1 MTLTTDLSQQFAGQY
16 AVVTG
21 GTQGMG
27 EAVARLFAAR
37 GAKGLVICGR
47 NREKGDAVAGSIARP
62 GCDVRFVEA
71 ELGKVEDC
79 RRIIAT
85 ADRAWGRLHVLV
97 NCAGKTDRGTILD
110 TSPELFD
117 QMFAVNVRA
126 PFFLMQDAVRIMRR
140 ERIEGTIV
148 NLITMSSYGGQPFI
162 AAYCASK
169 GALVTLTRNV
179 AFAIMRDRIRV
190 NGLNVGWSDT
200 PGEDT
205 IMRKYHG
212 AKDGWLAEAERKQPF
227 GRLIKP
233 EEVAR
238 AIAFLASAESGLMTG
253 AIVDFDQSVRGAYES
268 PPAPPEKMFELR
280 AAE

>member
-1 MTLTTDLSQQFAGQY
+1 MTEMSDYPNQFAGQY
-16 AVVTG
+16 AVITG

-27 EAVARLFAAR
+27 EAVARLLARR
-37 GAKGLVICGR
+37 GAAGLVICGR
-47 NREKGDAVAGSIARP
+47 NRAKGEKIA
-62 GCDVRFVEA
+62 A
-71 ELGKVEDC
+71 ELGKGGCKTVYVEADLANIEDC
-79 RRIIAT
+79 RKIIAT
-85 ADRAWGRLHVLV
+85 ADKAWGKLHVLV
-97 NCAGKTDRGTILD
+97 NCAGLTDRGTILD

-117 QMFAVNVRA
+117 RMFAINVRA
-126 PFFLMQDAVRIMRR
+126 PFFLMQDAIKIMRR
-140 ERIEGTIV
+140 ERIAGAIV
-148 NLITMSSYGGQPFI
+148 NLITMSSYGGQPLI
-162 AAYCASK
+162 TAYCSSK

-200 PGEDT
+200 PGEDR
-205 IMRKYHG
+205 IMKTYHG
-212 AKDGWLAEAERKQPF
+212 AQEGWLAAAEKQQPF

-253 AIVDFDQSVRGAYES
+253 AIVDFDQSVRGAYEA
-268 PPAPPEKMFELR
+268 PPAPPLQLPETR